1 MGHAPTGHREG
12 ARGGPQ
18 LSALRAQIAVLPNA
32 SEPRLRSGRRC
43 CAAAN
48 LKKACGPAN
57 QILHHQRRARADR
70 QHQLR
75 PHEPAGHARG
85 RCDTPLAS
93 RLGGVA
99 ARCVAEP
106 GTGSLSDIGAA
117 SDRAR
122 SPSVIARPIKKASS
136 GATPR

>member
-48 LKKACGPAN
+48 LKKACGPAKGMSGN
-57 QILHHQRRARADR
+57 NY
-70 QHQLR
+70 
-75 PHEPAGHARG
+75 
-85 RCDTPLAS
+85 
-93 RLGGVA
+93 
-99 ARCVAEP
+99 
-106 GTGSLSDIGAA
+106 
-117 SDRAR
+117 
-122 SPSVIARPIKKASS
+122 KKLLVLI
-136 GATPR
+136 